1 MRSIRYKGKLV
12 VATAIAAVLGLA
24 SPAAADETTTTVTAT
39 PQTTT
44 AGSPVHLQA
53 QVACSSNPGG
63 GLGVT
68 FFDGSTELIPTVHVG
83 ADGRADYTTT
93 FTPGTHIITATYNG
107 NGNGNGSCAASSATT
122 TVQVTSAPT
131 PPIPTP
137 TGCFLLCGLFGFS
150 TGNINIHNN
159 INT

>member
-1 MRSIRYKGKLV
+1 MRSIRCRGKLV
-12 VATAIAAVLGLA
+12 VAAALTAVLGLA
-24 SPAAADETTTTVTAT
+24 SPAAAVASTTTVTAT
-39 PQTTT
+39 PQFTT

-53 QVACSSNPGG
+53 LVTCSSNPSG

-68 FFDGSTELIPTVHVG
+68 FFDGSTELPTVPVG
-83 ADGRADYTTT
+83 ADGQAGYTTT
-93 FTPGTHIITATYNG
+93 FTPGTHTITATYNG
-107 NGNGNGSCAASSATT
+107 NGNGGCDASHSTT

-137 TGCFLLCGLFGFS
+137 TGCLLLCGLFGFA
-150 TGNINIHNN
+150 TGDINIHNN